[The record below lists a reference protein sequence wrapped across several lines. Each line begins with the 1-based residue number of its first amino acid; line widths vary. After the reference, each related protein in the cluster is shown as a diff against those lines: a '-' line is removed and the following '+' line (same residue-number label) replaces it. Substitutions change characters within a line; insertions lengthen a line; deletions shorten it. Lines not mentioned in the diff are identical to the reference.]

1 MSGEPGL
8 GLASVFSKPKLLRSP
23 MNPFCAVGEK
33 ANEYPH
39 KYHWKVTTDPA
50 PIHAHIIDKADF
62 RRARP
67 E

>member
-8 GLASVFSKPKLLRSP
+8 GFANVFNKPNLLRSP
-23 MNPFCAVGEK
+23 MNPFCPVGEK

-39 KYHWKVTTDPA
+39 KYHWNVMTDPA
-50 PIHAHIIDKADF
+50 AIHAHIIDKADF

>member
-1 MSGEPGL
+1 
-8 GLASVFSKPKLLRSP
+8 VFINPNRFRSP
-23 MNPFCAVGEK
+23 IKPLLADGEK

-39 KYHWKVTTDPA
+39 KYHWNVMTDPA
-50 PIHAHIIDKADF
+50 LMQTHINDRADF

>member
-1 MSGEPGL
+1 L
-8 GLASVFSKPKLLRSP
+8 VAD
-23 MNPFCAVGEK
+23 GEK

-39 KYHWKVTTDPA
+39 KYHWNVMTEPA
-50 PIHAHIIDKADF
+50 LMQTHINDRADF

>member
-1 MSGEPGL
+1 
-8 GLASVFSKPKLLRSP
+8 
-23 MNPFCAVGEK
+23 MNPLFADGEK

-39 KYHWKVTTDPA
+39 KYHWNVMTDPA